1 MVQALCR
8 RNGTSPYSRSGSTKA
23 ELAAHVSPAHFIEGD
38 TIENEGGASIGEKDC
53 YQQLSSFH
61 GRQKDKVWLGRD
73 RHEKPGRLP
82 KSEVDGEAT
91 ANEYAG
97 NRSPRSRGGPTGA
110 IFQIFEGW
118 CWGHGRKRLAGHAAT
133 VYPSRS
139 VSTTSAR
146 STPWDCAGSGGRDV
160 ALARGKV
167 SRAAWPMN
175 PEKGDA
181 NFMAAARLAL
191 ARRPGVHG

>member
-1 MVQALCR
+1 MPVLRLRHQCPDRGTAASWDQQR
-8 RNGTSPYSRSGSTKA
+8 RPTDLVRGADHATA
-23 ELAAHVSPAHFIEGD
+23 LAATMVRSL
-38 TIENEGGASIGEKDC
+38 GEKDC

-167 SRAAWPMN
+167 SRAAWPLN